1 MKATSTSSNVSWPN
15 VESGVNKVKKKELE
29 VAIIVDLMG
38 TSLSS
43 PAEEIAEHKKRYSLI
58 LSDYDLKFSAPKC
71 VLQNLSADL
80 VLYDFG
86 GMMPGTS
93 LMEDNSRAIIKWAAD
108 HPSALVVVVSSY
120 TFGAYVRPE
129 MLALGLSDLKNVI
142 QDDYEETTITSWF
155 KGK

>member
-1 MKATSTSSNVSWPN
+1 MKKA
-15 VESGVNKVKKKELE
+15 KKKELE

-38 TSLSS
+38 SGMASA
-43 PAEEIAEHKKRYSLI
+43 AEEIVEHKKRYSLI
-58 LSDYDLKFSAPKC
+58 LSDYDLKFSTPKC
-71 VLQNLSADL
+71 VLQDLSADL

-120 TFGAYVRPE
+120 TFGAYIRPE
-129 MLALGLSDLKNVI
+129 MLALGFSEFKNVI
-142 QDDYEETTITSWF
+142 QDDYEESTITSWF